1 MEGSDRR
8 WRGAMTDGGER
19 QQVERSDLRRRGAI
33 VGGGERPQV
42 EESGGE
48 RSQEE
53 GRDDR

>member
-1 MEGSDRR
+1 
-8 WRGAMTDGGER
+8 MTDGGER